1 VFGAQGATGNAGAT
15 GLTGAQGATG
25 PTGPSDIRLKK
36 NIEPIESA
44 LENLIKIR
52 GVEFYYNWDDK
63 EKLGHKNIGFI
74 AQEVLPYFPEL
85 VFGSEETN
93 YTMKYKEMIAV
104 CIEALKEQEVIIN
117 SIEDRAQKLVVM
129 AKEKRLL

>member
-1 VFGAQGATGNAGAT
+1 MIKKS
-15 GLTGAQGATG
+15 GLETAARVMGG
-25 PTGPSDIRLKK
+25 I
-36 NIEPIESA
+36 
-44 LENLIKIR
+44 ENLIKIR

-85 VFGSEETN
+85 VFGSEEKH

-117 SIEDRAQKLVVM
+117 SIEDRAQKLVVR

>member
-1 VFGAQGATGNAGAT
+1 MRVIKSEWHQVEKRYAI
-15 GLTGAQGATG
+15 
-25 PTGPSDIRLKK
+25 DID
-36 NIEPIESA
+36 
-44 LENLIKIR
+44 ENLIKIR
-52 GVEFYYNWDDK
+52 GVEFYFNWNDK
-63 EKLGHKNIGFI
+63 EKLEHKNIGFI

-117 SIEDRAQKLVVM
+117 SIEDRAQKLVVK